1 MNKFITNGNYI
12 ASRTF
17 CKQIS
22 TDFAPD
28 IRTEIMVSFFK
39 ICSWNIIKMF
49 DVFSVI
55 RLNGEV
61 DLVIEKFLEIYHF
74 PRALVIV
81 AKRFEKRFLRT
92 FISKYVFPVIAN

>member
-1 MNKFITNGNYI
+1 
-12 ASRTF
+12 
-17 CKQIS
+17 
-22 TDFAPD
+22 
-28 IRTEIMVSFFK
+28 
-39 ICSWNIIKMF
+39 MF

-92 FISKYVFPVIAN
+92 FISKYVFLVTAN